1 MYPHLII
8 PKLSS
13 DALRELVLARMAC
26 QVMFSDEV
34 DPKSWGMVFM
44 PVMFGALNPPK
55 EVLEQVLG
63 SSEPPEALPGEPP
76 KPQHPGYNDK
86 AGDPPQK
93 PVLGKLPQK
102 VQSDHDWG
110 YLPDEDWEKL
120 RVKLEARNQ
129 EMIRDWEQASMA
141 WMCAL
146 DEDTL
151 ARKAVD
157 EAHEEALREWG
168 KSLSQHAEA
177 VAERERL
184 REDWHA
190 RSSLLFKEWVQDL
203 GAIVGDMRHAFPR
216 SINGFPIF
224 SQVQFLH
231 KDDWT
236 RIREALIREQKRA
249 TDFEV

>member
-1 MYPHLII
+1 
-8 PKLSS
+8 
-13 DALRELVLARMAC
+13 
-26 QVMFSDEV
+26 
-34 DPKSWGMVFM
+34 
-44 PVMFGALNPPK
+44 
-55 EVLEQVLG
+55 
-63 SSEPPEALPGEPP
+63 
-76 KPQHPGYNDK
+76 
-86 AGDPPQK
+86 
-93 PVLGKLPQK
+93 
-102 VQSDHDWG
+102 
-110 YLPDEDWEKL
+110 
-120 RVKLEARNQ
+120 
-129 EMIRDWEQASMA
+129 MIRDWEQASMA
-141 WMCAL
+141 WMSAL

-157 EAHEEALREWG
+157 EAHEEALQEWG

-236 RIREALIREQKRA
+236 RIRDALIREQKRA